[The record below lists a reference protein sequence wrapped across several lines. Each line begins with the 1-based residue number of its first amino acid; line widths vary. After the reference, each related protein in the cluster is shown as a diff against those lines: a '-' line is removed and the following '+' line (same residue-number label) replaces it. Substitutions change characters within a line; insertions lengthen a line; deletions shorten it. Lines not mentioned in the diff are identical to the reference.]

1 MPNSKQKFHFEH
13 KLHTFTIGE
22 LVLLMAFHGGH
33 SNGNTTAKFFRLY
46 NGPFILSE
54 QIGKNTTL
62 SQII

>member
-1 MPNSKQKFHFEH
+1 
-13 KLHTFTIGE
+13 
-22 LVLLMAFHGGH
+22 MALHGGH
-33 SNGNTTAKFFRLY
+33 SNGNTAAKFFRLY